1 MSEQPAGA
9 IAVDADV
16 SGARSAEIARA
27 WITDC
32 AGSTAWINARIPEDP
47 HVFAHLIADTVRHAA
62 RAYAGTWDMP
72 EDTALQA
79 IVGGLTAHLREQ
91 ATDLTT
97 IQDGSLN

>member
-1 MSEQPAGA
+1 MTDQPEGA
-9 IAVDADV
+9 IAVDASV
-16 SGARSAEIARA
+16 LGTRSAEIARV
-27 WITDC
+27 WITDG
-32 AGSTAWINARIPEDP
+32 AGSTVWIDARILEDP
-47 HVFAHLIADTVRHAA
+47 HLFGHLIANTVRHAA

-79 IVGGLTAHLREQ
+79 IVDGLTAQLREQ